1 VINYRDLP
9 DAVLTAIAPHFG
21 LAVSAAER
29 AAMQAAAQR
38 DAKAPSEEFTP
49 DGTAKRREASEA
61 VLRAAERHLHD
72 PYHRLESLAAAAAG
86 IEIWPSA
93 ADHRRV

>member
-9 DAVLTAIAPHFG
+9 DAILSAIAPHFG

-38 DAKAPSEEFTP
+38 DAKAPSEEFSP
-49 DGTAKRREASEA
+49 DTTAKRREASEA
-61 VLRAAERHLHD
+61 ALRAAERHLQD
-72 PYHRLESLAAAAAG
+72 PYQRLERLG
-86 IEIWPSA
+86 CGNQHGVLPSA